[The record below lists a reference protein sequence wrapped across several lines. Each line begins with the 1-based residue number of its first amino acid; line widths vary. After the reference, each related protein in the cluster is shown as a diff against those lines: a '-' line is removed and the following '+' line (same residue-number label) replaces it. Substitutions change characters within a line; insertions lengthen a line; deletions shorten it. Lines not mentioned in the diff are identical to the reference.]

1 MAGDKG
7 GAIDWFDEEGNW
19 CDDAGVRGGT
29 IGWFDDAGVRGGA
42 IGNEVWKHR

>member
-7 GAIDWFDEEGNW
+7 RAIGWFDKEGNW

-29 IGWFDDAGVRGGA
+29 IGWFDDAGVRV
-42 IGNEVWKHR
+42 EP